1 MKAIQLLG
9 KEKIQLSELA
19 KPEIAEKEVLIKVR
33 AASICGTDVR
43 MYKNG
48 YQGILLKLE
57 LLLIFIKKG

>member
-48 YQGILLKLE
+48 YPTAS
-57 LLLIFIKKG
+57 